1 MVIFQIILA
10 FIGLG
15 VVALLAIL
23 GILALSKGLIKAAV
37 QFIYDLR
44 PEDKKKGGRE

>member
-23 GILALSKGLIKAAV
+23 GILALSKGLIKGV
-37 QFIYDLR
+37 IQFIYDLR
-44 PEDKKKGGRE
+44 PEDKKGGKD